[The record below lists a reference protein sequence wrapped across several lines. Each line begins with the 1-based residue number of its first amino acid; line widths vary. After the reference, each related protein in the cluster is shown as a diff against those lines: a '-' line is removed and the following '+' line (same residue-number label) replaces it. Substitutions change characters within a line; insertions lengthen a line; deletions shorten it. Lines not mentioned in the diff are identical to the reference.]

1 MTAVFTT
8 NFAREFAHGKIL
20 PMDFNFVSRF
30 QDGRQIV
37 IKVFYGYLFKF
48 HKLKRTMK
56 VLLQFNYTVG
66 VVPSLCSRM
75 KGVFCIT
82 VVYLVIG
89 STSDFLASSI

>member
-1 MTAVFTT
+1 MTAVFAT

-56 VLLQFNYTVG
+56 VLLQNLLVAVSDAVG
-66 VVPSLCSRM
+66 SRE
-75 KGVFCIT
+75 FC
-82 VVYLVIG
+82 VL
-89 STSDFLASSI
+89 L